1 MEWVGIFAM
10 PVCVCGIILFGLL
23 RRVPVFSAFT
33 SGAKEGF
40 QSALEIL
47 PTLVGLVTAVS
58 MLKASGALDLF
69 ASFLEPAVKWLG
81 LPPKVVPLALL
92 RPVSGSGSLAL
103 LSNLFEQFDPDSQI
117 GRIASVMMGSTETT
131 FYAVTVYYGAVSI
144 KKTRHTIPAAVTA
157 DLVSVLA
164 SIFAVRLFFSG

>member
-33 SGAKEGF
+33 SGA
-40 QSALEIL
+40 
-47 PTLVGLVTAVS
+47 
-58 MLKASGALDLF
+58 LDLF

-81 LPPKVVPLALL
+81 LPPEVVPLALL

-164 SIFAVRLFFSG
+164 SIFAVRLFFGG

>member
-1 MEWVGIFAM
+1 M
-10 PVCVCGIILFGLL
+10 
-23 RRVPVFSAFT
+23 
-33 SGAKEGF
+33 
-40 QSALEIL
+40 
-47 PTLVGLVTAVS
+47 
-58 MLKASGALDLF
+58 
-69 ASFLEPAVKWLG
+69 
-81 LPPKVVPLALL
+81 PLALL

-164 SIFAVRLFFSG
+164 SIFAVRLFFGG